1 MSIDK
6 SLSIKDRLKRQ
17 RNVLRRAERI
27 EELKKQKIWKEE
39 DSVFGLPKLKML
51 VRKKKA
57 KAKEAPKEGLPAE
70 GAEGAAAASAAAAPA
85 AAPAAAAEKKAP
97 AKKPAK
103 KKDRK

>member
-6 SLSIKDRLKRQ
+6 SLSIKDQLKRQ
-17 RNVLRRAERI
+17 RNVLKRSERI

-39 DSVFGLPKLKML
+39 DSVFGLPKLKAL

-57 KAKEAPKEGLPAE
+57 KPKEAAPKEELPVE
-70 GAEGAAAASAAAAPA
+70 GAEAAAAPA
-85 AAPAAAAEKKAP
+85 AAEKKP
-97 AKKPAK
+97 PEK